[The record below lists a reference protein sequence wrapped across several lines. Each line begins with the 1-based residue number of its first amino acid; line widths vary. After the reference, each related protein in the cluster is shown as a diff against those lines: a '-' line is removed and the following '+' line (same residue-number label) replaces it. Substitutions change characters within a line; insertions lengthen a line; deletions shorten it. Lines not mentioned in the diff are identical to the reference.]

1 MSVLEDANDNQ
12 LRVRLRV
19 KVGPIVAEFEGDA
32 SVHRS
37 PETMSAEILGAAK
50 DRRSNT
56 VTQGQIIYNL
66 LPERDGRATRIKIRV
81 GYALAG
87 SLAQFSRGS
96 IVQDIAKKLTDAF
109 ASNLSYELAR
119 KKDPLL
125 NQDHQRKPQT
135 ELNAGSVI
143 LSVLLSRMRNLVAA
157 VINFFKGR

>member
-1 MSVLEDANDNQ
+1 
-12 LRVRLRV
+12 
-19 KVGPIVAEFEGDA
+19 
-32 SVHRS
+32 
-37 PETMSAEILGAAK
+37 
-50 DRRSNT
+50 
-56 VTQGQIIYNL
+56 
-66 LPERDGRATRIKIRV
+66 V

-125 NQDHQRKPQT
+125 NQGHQRKPQT